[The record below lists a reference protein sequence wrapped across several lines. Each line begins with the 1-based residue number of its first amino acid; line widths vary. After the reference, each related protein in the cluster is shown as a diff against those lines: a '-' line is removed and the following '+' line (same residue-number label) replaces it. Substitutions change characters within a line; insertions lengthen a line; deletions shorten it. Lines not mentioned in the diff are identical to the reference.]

1 MLVFAVSNDMP
12 IRWAYWKRI
21 LAGAIFGLY
30 IAHLLY
36 FLNPQVDITLGRLAA
51 VTIAYGVVCGALF
64 GTLLWLLRM
73 ARVRIFGGSAPGTAY
88 RPHGFG
94 FVVLAAFVA
103 AAIYWMHLAAFRIYL
118 PINAVRLLS
127 KATNLITV
135 TAFALLLLWF
145 AERNADRRTS
155 RILFLTGVVLIAIS
169 SFFLYQRRDRYRAGT
184 PQGVIANIG
193 TIAGRRPVILVTI
206 RNLPYDWI
214 LTLTG
219 EGSLPFFE
227 RARSHGYLTRLEPF
241 PTLSAKA
248 LWASVATGKL
258 PFRHGVTGRFA
269 YRSPING
276 SNPAERFLIIP
287 SGIGFQAWG
296 LIPPVRRMST
306 TLPSGDALPV
316 WSVFERLGI
325 RAAVFAWPWS
335 EPAGAARLV
344 TDRYFERGAQK
355 SDEVIPPSYV
365 AEVAGLA
372 QAPPAALVQRF
383 NGTGEARPRILDGLA
398 TDLTSVE
405 LLRRSAADPQF
416 GLTVGTLGGLE
427 QAQRAIHIF
436 TNDLPPRSTLKGE
449 VLRAYVEQLDR
460 SLGALA
466 TEFPGALLMVVA
478 PSGPVPPRV
487 ASTPWAVISELV
499 EPEDP
504 SADDGFVLIEGEG
517 TVHAEK
523 TRAAAAVDVVP
534 TLLYAAGLPVARDM
548 DGSVLSDAFSDEM
561 LRRNPLSVVQTY
573 EAKQLIVRRA
583 PR

>member
-1 MLVFAVSNDMP
+1 MP
-12 IRWAYWKRI
+12 IRWAYLKRV

-51 VTIAYGVVCGALF
+51 VTIAYGVVCGVLF
-64 GTLLWLLRM
+64 GSLLWLLRV
-73 ARVRIFGGSAPGTAY
+73 ARVRLFGATPPGSGY
-88 RPHGFG
+88 RAHGFG
-94 FVVLAAFVA
+94 FVVLAAFLA

-118 PINAVRLLS
+118 PVNAVRLLS
-127 KATNLITV
+127 KATNLITG

-155 RILFLTGVVLIAIS
+155 RILFVSGVLLIAVS
-169 SFFLYQRRDRYRAGT
+169 SFFLYQRRDRYRT
-184 PQGVIANIG
+184 EQQQVVIANIG
-193 TIAGRRPVILVTI
+193 TVPGRRPVLLITI

-219 EGSLPFFE
+219 EGALPFFE
-227 RARSHGYLTRLEPF
+227 RARTHGYLTRLEPF

-287 SGIGFQAWG
+287 GGIGFQAWG
-296 LIPPVRRMST
+296 LIPPVRRVST

-316 WSVFERLGI
+316 WTLFERLGI
-325 RAAVFAWPWS
+325 HAAVVAWPWS
-335 EPAGAARLV
+335 EPVGAWRLV
-344 TDRYFERGAQK
+344 TDRYFERGARK
-355 SDEVIPPSYV
+355 PDEVIPVSFFP
-365 AEVAGLA
+365 EA
-372 QAPPAALVQRF
+372 QRLGQSPAAAMLQRF
-383 NGTGEARPRILDGLA
+383 NGTGDARQRILNGLA
-398 TDLTSVE
+398 ADLTAMAMI
-405 LLRRSAADPQF
+405 RASAADSQF

-427 QAQRAIHIF
+427 EAQRAVHIF
-436 TNDLPPRSTLKGE
+436 SNDLPRRSTVKGE

-460 SLGALA
+460 SLDAIA
-466 TEFPGALLMVVA
+466 REFPGAILMVVA
-478 PSGPVPPRV
+478 PSGPVPPRLR
-487 ASTPWAVISELV
+487 STPWNVISDLI

-504 SADDGFVLIEGEG
+504 SADDGFVLIAGEG
-517 TVHAEK
+517 IAHPPKARPAV
-523 TRAAAAVDVVP
+523 AVDVVP
-534 TLLYAAGLPVARDM
+534 TVLYAAGLPVARDM
-548 DGSVLSDAFSDEM
+548 DGSVLSEAFSDEM
-561 LRRNPLSVVQTY
+561 MRRNPLSVVQTF

-583 PR
+583 GN